1 MPKKH
6 TPSYAHTKPKPT
18 YGSASPTSSSTP
30 SPLTVNER
38 IQQLRR
44 EQAPKSTAQ
53 RRDEIT
59 EVVTKRTVPPQL
71 RRILQMAEVD
81 YPLPK
86 PGTRPRPQRPGAR
99 PPPGP
104 AAPSSWLTTSRHAPS
119 QIRNL
124 RKFRVGEGRGAVSF
138 CPLALLH
145 DAEYKVRCPQIN
157 CRGGTFETLTYTVA
171 AFTVTRKLDASMS
184 KNVRDTLGGVG

>member
-18 YGSASPTSSSTP
+18 YGSASPTSSRTP
-30 SPLTVNER
+30 LPLTVNER

-53 RRDEIT
+53 RRDEVT
-59 EVVTKRTVPPQL
+59 EVVTKRTVPPHL

-81 YPLPK
+81 SPLPK
-86 PGTRPRPQRPGAR
+86 PGTRARPQRPGAR

-104 AAPSSWLTTSRHAPS
+104 AAPSSWLTSSRHAPAH
-119 QIRNL
+119 IRNL
-124 RKFRVGEGRGAVSF
+124 RKFRHGGGRGAVTF
-138 CPLALLH
+138 CPLAMLH
-145 DAEYKVRCPQIN
+145 DAEYKVCHPR
-157 CRGGTFETLTYTVA
+157 
-171 AFTVTRKLDASMS
+171 RKND
-184 KNVRDTLGGVG
+184 